1 MKRTMAPTRPAIVG
15 KPGCVRFS
23 AWIWIFSSQFD
34 PNARSGG
41 FLPTSGAGR

>member
-1 MKRTMAPTRPAIVG
+1 MAPTRPAIVG

-23 AWIWIFSSQFD
+23 AWIFSSQFGA
-34 PNARSGG
+34 NARSGG